1 MTNLKTTSFGEFIK
15 DQREKNGWT
24 QTEFGAMIG
33 INSSAVSRIENGTKQ
48 LSSKKLQT
56 LSEVF
61 KIEMSKIS
69 ELFFAHKFAREM
81 IENNCPEST
90 LTVAEQAVRY
100 IKAKSS
106 KQLIIDTL

>member
-15 DQREKNGWT
+15 NQREQKGWT
-24 QTEFGAMIG
+24 QTEFGAKIG

-56 LSEVF
+56 LAMIFE
-61 KIEMSKIS
+61 IDISKIS
-69 ELFFAHKFAREM
+69 ELYFAHKFAKEM
-81 IENNCPEST
+81 IEYNCPEST
-90 LTVAEQAVRY
+90 LTVAEQAVKY

-106 KQLIIDTL
+106 KQLKLDTL

>member
-1 MTNLKTTSFGEFIK
+1 MTNFKTTSFGEFIK

-24 QTEFGAMIG
+24 QTEFGAIIG

-61 KIEMSKIS
+61 KIDISKIT

-81 IENNCPEST
+81 IENNCPKTT
-90 LTVAEQAVRY
+90 LTVAEQAVKY
-100 IKAKSS
+100 MKEKSY
-106 KQLIIDTL
+106 KQLKSNTL